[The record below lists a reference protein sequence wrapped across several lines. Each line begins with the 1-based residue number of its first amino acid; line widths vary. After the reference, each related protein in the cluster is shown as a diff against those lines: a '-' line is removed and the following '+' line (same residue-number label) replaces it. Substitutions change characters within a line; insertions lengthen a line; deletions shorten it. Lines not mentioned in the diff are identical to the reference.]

1 VVSAPAAPRPIS
13 VPGAWPFPMASR
25 P

>member
-1 VVSAPAAPRPIS
+1 VVSEPAAPRPIA